1 MSCPE
6 FIIVVVAFSKII
18 IAMGCK
24 AAKRLYSF
32 VLFPK
37 EDIFLA
43 EWKVEMPKAAISI
56 YYIAYIFLKII
67 LLLISSHRRAVFALS
82 AP

>member
-6 FIIVVVAFSKII
+6 FIIVVVAFSKMI

-24 AAKRLYSF
+24 AAKRLYSL

-43 EWKVEMPKAAISI
+43 KWKAEMPKTAISI

-67 LLLISSHRRAVFALS
+67 LLLISSHR
-82 AP
+82 